1 MKKYFKENDYFNK
14 LNYVLCFIVIISIIF
29 TVLQIICMKI
39 TNPFDVSSYRITSN
53 IMADL
58 GLAVM
63 YISLIPL
70 LLATIIISIISI
82 IKSIKNKMFKRIIVP
97 ILSII
102 IVIVVHIIFRIIQYN
117 YRFRYVTVDK
127 PVMYIYP
134 IKEMDLNI
142 KLGNSNLLSTTY
154 PEYNSGWNVHVDENG
169 NIYDYNTKRNYYSLF
184 WDAKDDTKINT
195 KEGFVISKE
204 ETVNFLEEKLE
215 YLGLNEREIE
225 EFIIYWL
232 PQLNK
237 NNYNYIRFRTID
249 EINNYMPLY
258 FDKKPDTLI
267 RVIMDFK
274 GLDKKINVKEQKL
287 EKVTRSGYT
296 IVEWGGRNLS
306 K

>member
-142 KLGNSNLLSTTY
+142 KLGNCNLLSTTY

>member
-287 EKVTRSGYT
+287 KKVTRSGYT

>member
-249 EINNYMPLY
+249 EINDYMPLY

-274 GLDKKINVKEQKL
+274 GLDKKINVKEQRL

>member
-249 EINNYMPLY
+249 EINDYMPLY

-287 EKVTRSGYT
+287 KKVTRSGYT

>member
-249 EINNYMPLY
+249 EINDYMPLY